1 MRIRIKLAFG
11 KVLYGWWFE
20 VSVTYSVRYNLI
32 EKVENIYYMTVF
44 HIADVIAK
52 EQTYQKN
59 LY

>member
-1 MRIRIKLAFG
+1 MRIRVKLAFG